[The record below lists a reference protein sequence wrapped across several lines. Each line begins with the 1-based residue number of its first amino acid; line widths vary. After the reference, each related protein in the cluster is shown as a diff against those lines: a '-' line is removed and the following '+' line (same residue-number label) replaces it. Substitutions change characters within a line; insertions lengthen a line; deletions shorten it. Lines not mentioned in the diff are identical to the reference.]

1 MQTLGKKEELGLNKW
16 RAIAKEMPG
25 AAFEGLV
32 VRYFNEGLSEAD
44 AILKAR
50 EYGGPR
56 YNDFCQRGRPYIKFP
71 TRE

>member
-1 MQTLGKKEELGLNKW
+1 MTKNEMGVSKW
-16 RAIAKEMPG
+16 RVIAKEMSG

-32 VRYFNEGLSEAD
+32 VRYFNEGLSQAD

-50 EYGGPR
+50 KYGEAR
-56 YNDFCQRGRPYIKFP
+56 YNDYCKRGRPDIKFP

>member
-1 MQTLGKKEELGLNKW
+1 MQTLGKEELGINKW

-25 AAFEGLV
+25 AAFEGLAI
-32 VRYFNEGLSEAD
+32 RYFNEGLSEAD

-50 EYGGPR
+50 KYGEAR
-56 YNDFCQRGRPYIKFP
+56 YNDFCQRGRPDIKFP